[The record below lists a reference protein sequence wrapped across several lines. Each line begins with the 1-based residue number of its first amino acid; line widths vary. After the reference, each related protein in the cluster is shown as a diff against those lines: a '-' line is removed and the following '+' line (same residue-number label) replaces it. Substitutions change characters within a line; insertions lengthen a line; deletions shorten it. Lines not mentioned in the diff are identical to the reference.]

1 MREPRAR
8 HVTTGPDHHFFGYYE
23 KSPWD
28 TTGHY
33 MLGMAVPFADREPT
47 PADAATI
54 GLIDTAHEN
63 AGAAWRP
70 VAQTRAWNWQQGCM
84 LQWMPTAPDR
94 LIVYNAR
101 QTARFLG
108 VVLDV
113 RTGAERV
120 LSRPVYAL
128 SPRGDAAMS
137 LNFSRIARTRPGY
150 GYDGIPDPGRDVP
163 APEDDGVWRL
173 DVTTGE
179 SRLVLSIAQVAAVRP
194 QPDMDGA
201 EHWINHAQFS
211 TDGSRFA
218 FLHRWRRPAEPGWR
232 TRLFTAGPD
241 GSGLCLLAEEGMVSH
256 YDWRDPSH
264 LLAWAR
270 CDGTDRYWLFAD
282 RSKERTVVGE
292 GVLTCDGHC
301 SYSPDRRWILT
312 DTYPD
317 AEHRR
322 TLLLYRPEDGARVE
336 LGRFY
341 SPPEL
346 AGPVRC
352 DLHPRWS
359 RDGRQVCIDSA
370 HEGSRQMYVVDVA
383 DIVD

>member
-1 MREPRAR
+1 
-8 HVTTGPDHHFFGYYE
+8 
-23 KSPWD
+23 
-28 TTGHY
+28 
-33 MLGMAVPFADREPT
+33 MLGMAVPFTDREPT

-201 EHWINHAQFS
+201 EHWINHAQFN

-241 GSGLCLLAEEGMVSH
+241 GSDLCLLAEEGMVSH

-270 CDGTDRYWLFAD
+270 CGGADRYWLFTD
-282 RSKERTVVGE
+282 RSEERTVVGE

-322 TLLLYRPEDGARVE
+322 TLLLYRPGGRRARRDRPLLQPARTGRPRPLRPAPPLEPRRAAGLHRLGARGE
-336 LGRFY
+336 RGRCT
-341 SPPEL
+341 SWTW
-346 AGPVRC
+346 RT
-352 DLHPRWS
+352 
-359 RDGRQVCIDSA
+359 
-370 HEGSRQMYVVDVA
+370 
-383 DIVD
+383 